1 MIIKEGLS
9 WAIDEL
15 KKNDVSESEGSAT
28 LLLANVLKKDL
39 TYIYAHGEEK
49 LSTKQSDLFKKYIKR
64 RKTHEPVWYILSE
77 VEFYGRKF
85 YVNNDVLTPRP
96 ETEILLQEVLKSIS
110 NIQFPISNVI
120 ELGTGSGIIVIT
132 LAEEIKKIKII
143 ATDISDK
150 TLKVA
155 KKNAK
160 LHGVE
165 KQIEF
170 FEGDL
175 LSPIT
180 NNKLRFTN
188 TILVA
193 NLPYIPHEDMESL
206 QFDVLH
212 HEPRVALDGGKQ
224 GIEIYERLLK
234 QMKESDF
241 TGMAFFEIG
250 IGQGKLIK
258 KIVQKYFPKVF
269 VEIKKDLADIDR
281 IMIIEIKA

>member
-28 LLLANVLKKDL
+28 LLLANVLKKDR